1 MSEHSPETIQG
12 ALRHVESTYGV
23 RILYACESGSR
34 AWGFASEDSD
44 WDVRAFFVRPQRDY
58 LRVREPADHIHVDL
72 PGELDVTAWDL
83 RKGLSH
89 AGKSSASVLEW
100 LHSPIV
106 YHDAAGA
113 GGAEGFGAGMRALAA
128 QCFRVRPTVDHYL
141 GLAHQLQGKAGHG
154 AELNGKKMLYVLRA
168 SLAARWALT
177 FRTAPPVE
185 FARLLPQL
193 EDSTLRAEVEELVR
207 LKRGGTEADAWPV
220 SPALRAWLSELRA
233 ACEAEASGLNE
244 PVPQFTALD
253 DFFYHWISSNP

>member
-1 MSEHSPETIQG
+1 MSVHSPESIPA
-12 ALRHVESTYGV
+12 ALLHVESTYGV

-58 LRVREPADHIHVDL
+58 LRVREPTDHIHVDL

-106 YHDAAGA
+106 YQD
-113 GGAEGFGAGMRALAA
+113 AEGFGSGMRALAA

-141 GLAHQLQGKAGHG
+141 GLARQLQGKAGDG

-168 SLAARWALT
+168 SLAARWALS
-177 FRTAPPVE
+177 FRNAPPVE

-193 EDSTLRAEVEELVR
+193 EDAALRAEVEELVR

-220 SPALRAWLSELRA
+220 SPELRAWLSDLRTS
-233 ACEAEASGLNE
+233 CDAEAADLRE
-244 PVPQFTALD
+244 PVPQLEAMD
-253 DFFYHWISSNP
+253 DFFLRWLA